1 MGTPNESA
9 RGQRLRTKILLVSML
24 TLGGAL
30 FASPAWAHGEGE
42 SEEGYLLVQQA
53 LGHLAHDKTSDGI
66 MLAMEKIDD
75 ALDAEDQEG
84 VDLAELRQA
93 KAALEAGQTEQGR
106 ALLQHSI
113 SEAVSQLEP
122 ATGDETGTTVVLD
135 ALPGGGSLTGADW
148 GVLAT
153 SVALVLLGGGLA
165 WHFGPADS
173 VRQLRRR
180 LGNPARVQPVV
191 RSDTRSKDSS

>member
-1 MGTPNESA
+1 
-9 RGQRLRTKILLVSML
+9 VL

-42 SEEGYLLVQQA
+42 SEEGYVLVQQA
-53 LGHLAHDKTSDGI
+53 LGHLAHDTTIDGI

-75 ALDAEDQEG
+75 ALGTEDQEG
-84 VDLAELRQA
+84 VDVAELQQA
-93 KAALEAGQTEQGR
+93 RAALEAGQTEQGR

-113 SEAVSQLEP
+113 SEAVSELEP
-122 ATGDETGTTVVLD
+122 ATGDETGTAVVLL
-135 ALPGGGSLTGADW
+135 ALPGRGSLTGADW
-148 GVLAT
+148 GVLAA

-173 VRQLRRR
+173 VGQLRRL
-180 LGNPARVQPVV
+180 LGNPARVQPAAQ
-191 RSDTRSKDSS
+191 SDTPSEDSS